1 MVTIKQLEKNVK
13 GWSQKRGILDQSTRE
28 KQMVKFEEERR
39 EMMDAIGDQAVCL
52 INAYALGMKQDDY
65 IEYIEGLMDASW
77 KAGVNFDE
85 CLQMAW
91 DEIKK
96 RAGLMVDGLYVK
108 WSNLTHPQ
116 RVEAAKTGQLLEPDV
131 DVAFC
136 RSCCTD
142 YEWSEIRAAEQSAL
156 DS

>member
-1 MVTIKQLEKNVK
+1 MISLKQAEKKVEQ
-13 GWSQKRGILDQSTRE
+13 WSGNRGILDQSTCE
-28 KQMVKFEEERR
+28 KQMAKFKEERL

-52 INAYALGMKQDDY
+52 INAKLLGLGFQQY
-65 IEYIEGLMDASW
+65 QEGIGSLIEACNST
-77 KAGVNFDE
+77 GVVFDE
-85 CLQMAW
+85 CLSMAI
-91 DEIKK
+91 DVIKK

-136 RSCCTD
+136 RSCCTN
-142 YEWSEIRAAEQSAL
+142 YEWSEIRAAEQLAL

>member
-1 MVTIKQLEKNVK
+1 MITLSKAEERVEQ
-13 GWSQKRGILDQSTRE
+13 WSGNRGILDQSTCE
-28 KQMVKFEEERR
+28 KQMLKFKEERL

-52 INAYALGMKQDDY
+52 INARLLGLSLA
-65 IEYIEGLMDASW
+65 EYDEGIGSLVEACKST
-77 KAGVNFDE
+77 GVEFDE
-85 CLQMAW
+85 CLSMAI

-108 WSNLTHPQ
+108 WANLTHPQ

-136 RSCCTD
+136 RSCCNG
-142 YEWSEIRAAEQSAL
+142 YEWRQIRAAEQSAL